1 MLYNRIMILLFT
13 SPKKSRNLHLFIS
26 TTSYPSFITLKV
38 FKLIN
43 PSLVKM
49 RTSELRRKFSTL
61 VKIGGR
67 MRDTLLLSPSSLIVD
82 FSLVSL

>member
-13 SPKKSRNLHLFIS
+13 SPKKSRDLHLFIS

-43 PSLVKM
+43 PSLAKM
-49 RTSELRRKFSTL
+49 RTSELKTQVFY
-61 VKIGGR
+61 
-67 MRDTLLLSPSSLIVD
+67 PS
-82 FSLVSL
+82 